1 MRSGRDAVK
10 GGSGT
15 IAVLPFVTDAAAR
28 GKSVGRVHRDGSI
41 SFKGK
46 KYRTIRELPPECTA
60 LRADAEAYAQWARL
74 YRAVDPRRRTGR

>member
-1 MRSGRDAVK
+1 MKKRNRGD
-10 GGSGT
+10 
-15 IAVLPFVTDAAAR
+15 AVLPFVTDAAAR
-28 GKSVGRVHRDGSI
+28 GKSVGRVHKDGSV

-60 LRADAEAYAQWARL
+60 LRADAEAYAQWAKL